1 MKATYL
7 ALEARRAL
15 RNPRALFFTVV
26 FPVVL
31 FLIEASL
38 FGNSKVPGAPVTY
51 TAYLMASFGAYG
63 GFMACLNGGARTAVE
78 RSQGW
83 QRQLRLTPLTP
94 RAYLVGKA
102 AVAQAVALPPIL
114 LIALV
119 AGLFEGVHL
128 SGTEWA
134 LTIVGTWLACIP
146 FSVLGLLVGQIST
159 AENMQV
165 YTSGLMI
172 LLGFLGG
179 ILFPVTMF
187 PNWLAN
193 IAKILPSYWLA
204 DIGHGPTLGYEQ
216 LTTAI
221 VVLAAWTIVLAFA
234 VARRYQRDSA
244 RS

>member
-1 MKATYL
+1 MKTGYL
-7 ALEARRAL
+7 ALEAKRAL
-15 RNPRALFFTVV
+15 RNPRFLFFTIV

-31 FLIEASL
+31 FLIEGSL
-38 FGNSKVPGAPVTY
+38 FGDSIVPKAKITY
-51 TAYLMASFGAYG
+51 TTYLMASFGAYG

-94 RAYLVGKA
+94 RAYLLGKA
-102 AVAQAVALPPIL
+102 AVAQIVALPPIL
-114 LIALV
+114 LVALV

-128 SGTEWA
+128 SVSAWA
-134 LTIVGTWLACIP
+134 LTVVGTWLACIP
-146 FSVLGLLVGQIST
+146 FAVLGLLIGQLAT

-165 YTSGLMI
+165 YTMVAM
-172 LLGFLGG
+172 LLLAFLGG

-193 IAKILPSYWLA
+193 IAKVLPSYWLA
-204 DIGHGPTLGYEQ
+204 DVGHGPTIGYEQ
-216 LTTAI
+216 LGTALI
-221 VVLAAWTIVLAFA
+221 MLAAWTVVLGFA

-244 RS
+244 RN

>member
-1 MKATYL
+1 MKTGYL
-7 ALEARRAL
+7 ALEAKRAL
-15 RNPRALFFTVV
+15 RNPRFLFFTVV

-31 FLIEASL
+31 FLIESSL
-38 FGNSKVPGAPVTY
+38 FGNSKVPGAQVTY

-94 RAYLVGKA
+94 RAYLFGKA
-102 AVAQAVALPPIL
+102 AVAQVVALPPIV
-114 LIALV
+114 LIAV
-119 AGLFEGVHL
+119 VGMFEGVHL
-128 SGTEWA
+128 SPAEWA

-146 FSVLGLLVGQIST
+146 FSVLGLLVGQLAT

-204 DIGHGPTLGYEQ
+204 DVGHGPTVGYEQ
-216 LTTAI
+216 LGTAI
-221 VVLAAWTIVLAFA
+221 IVLAVWTVVLAVA
-234 VARRYQRDSA
+234 VGRRYQRDSA
-244 RS
+244 RT

>member
-1 MKATYL
+1 MKTGYL
-7 ALEARRAL
+7 ALEAKRAL
-15 RNPRALFFTVV
+15 RNPRFLFFTVV

-38 FGNSKVPGAPVTY
+38 FGDSKVPGAQITY

-63 GFMACLNGGARTAVE
+63 GFMAAMNGGARTAVE

-102 AVAQAVALPPIL
+102 AVAQAVALPPIV

-128 SGTEWA
+128 SASAWA
-134 LTIVGTWLACIP
+134 LTVVGTWLACLP
-146 FSVLGLLVGQIST
+146 FSVLGLLVGQLAT

-187 PNWLAN
+187 PNWLAD
-193 IAKILPSYWLA
+193 IAKVLPSYWLA
-204 DIGHGPTLGYEQ
+204 DVGHGPTIGYEQ
-216 LTTAI
+216 LDTAI
-221 VVLAAWTIVLAFA
+221 IVLLVWTVVLSVA
-234 VARRYQRDSA
+234 VGRRYRRDSA